1 MINRQ
6 HFVRLFLLFF
16 LSCNKENDNLSAFNL
31 FYVKNNKNDIILRFE
46 NNTDTDLVF
55 LTPNIIEFQSLKNN
69 DYQNV
74 YGIIESDKSD
84 AYNQK
89 IFDSLYHKTLVA
101 ENKQDLTDEKKH
113 YMSHSVFYLK
123 KHDTIKV
130 LYKLKIHKAAI
141 PSEYKQIYY
150 PYARGIQEN
159 YLEKQYITE
168 FSKTNFENAKFILQP
183 VIQDSLFINIS
194 EKDIDH

>member
-1 MINRQ
+1 MINRL

-31 FYVKNNKNDIILRFE
+31 SYIKNSKNDIILCFE

-74 YGIIESDKSD
+74 YGVIKSDKSD
-84 AYNQK
+84 AYDQK

-123 KHDTIKV
+123 KNDIIRV

-159 YLEKQYITE
+159 YLEKQYITK
-168 FSKTNFENAKFILQP
+168 FSKTNFGKAKFILQP

-194 EKDIDH
+194 EKDIDR